1 MVSNAAAPPRSP
13 AHAQLLDHQLCF
25 AVYSTMLSLNKLYR
39 GLLKDLEI
47 TYPQYLVMM
56 VVWEADGM
64 TVSQIGSRLFLDYP
78 TLTPLLKRLEGQGLL
93 LRQRSLLDER
103 HVHIW
108 LTDNGRALQRRA
120 RHVPGCVA
128 AAMSCSTE
136 SIASLRDE
144 LVELR
149 TAVLHSTDGN

>member
-1 MVSNAAAPPRSP
+1 MASTQAAKNSS
-13 AHAQLLDHQLCF
+13 AQQLQLDHQLCF

-78 TLTPLLKRLEGQGLL
+78 TVTPLLKRLEAQGLL

-108 LTDNGRALQRRA
+108 LTDKGRALQRRA

-128 AAMSCSTE
+128 AAMSCSIE

-144 LVELR
+144 LVEVR